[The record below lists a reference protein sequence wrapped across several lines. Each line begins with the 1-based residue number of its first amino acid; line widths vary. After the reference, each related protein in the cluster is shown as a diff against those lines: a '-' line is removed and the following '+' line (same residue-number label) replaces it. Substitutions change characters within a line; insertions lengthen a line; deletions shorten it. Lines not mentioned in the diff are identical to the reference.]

1 MDRQKQTRI
10 RYGYVTLVAV
20 IYFFNS
26 RFEKSTV
33 CIAY

>member
-1 MDRQKQTRI
+1 MDRQKQTRM
-10 RYGYVTLVAV
+10 RYGYFTLVTV

-26 RFEKSTV
+26 RLEKSPV